1 MVVPDLKVDS
11 YALLTRPPL
20 CPKTSFDL
28 HVLSI
33 PPAFILSQ
41 DQTLHF
47 GSFFLALATVF
58 TTTVKLFFSDA
69 GCLLFSGFQTIIFS
83 RFGALFGVA
92 SLGFAVRHLFNIS
105 NLFGFVNYFFYLFEK
120 KFFISLKPA
129 HSDGFSPQWVRN
141 C

>member
-1 MVVPDLKVDS
+1 MVVPNLKVDS

-47 GSFFLALATVF
+47 EFVALFDCFLLQSCHFLYLTQVL
-58 TTTVKLFFSDA
+58 VVY
-69 GCLLFSGFQTIIFS
+69 CLSNYNIFKV
-83 RFGALFGVA
+83 RCAFGVA
-92 SLGFAVRHLFNIS
+92 SFSLRFRHLFNIS
-105 NLFGFVNYFFYLFEK
+105 NLLWNVNYFFNLFLGWI
-120 KFFISLKPA
+120 FIWLKPA
-129 HSDGFSPQWVRN
+129 HNAGFSPQWVRH